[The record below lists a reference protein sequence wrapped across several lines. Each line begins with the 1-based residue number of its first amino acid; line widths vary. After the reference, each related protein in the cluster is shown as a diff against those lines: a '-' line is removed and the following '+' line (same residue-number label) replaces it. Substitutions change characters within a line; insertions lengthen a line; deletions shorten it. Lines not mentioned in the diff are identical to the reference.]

1 MTCGKGVQTRIRTC
15 TNPPPTGGGKNGGK
29 ITRQTKNCNLGMC
42 EGMEIISFDPTDTG
56 KMEHRNNSF
65 SGLVYSE
72 TSAVISGIIFLKLK
86 LNSSS
91 LNKGNYLN

>member
-1 MTCGKGVQTRIRTC
+1 
-15 TNPPPTGGGKNGGK
+15 
-29 ITRQTKNCNLGMC
+29 MC